1 MDKLY
6 QTKSKE
12 DGLEAYVIS
21 TSENKYRAILR
32 DTDANETLYMLTSPS
47 MNRAVDLC
55 EEFTTGVKR

>member
-6 QTKSKE
+6 KTASKE

-32 DTDANETLYMLTSPS
+32 DTDANETVFIVTFPTFK
-47 MNRAVDLC
+47 RAVDLC

>member
-6 QTKSKE
+6 QTASKE

-21 TSENKYRAILR
+21 TPDNKYRAILR
-32 DTDANETLYMLTSPS
+32 DTDANETVYMLTSPS
-47 MNRAVDLC
+47 MSRAVDLC